1 MSIELALATL
11 GGLVIGSAL
20 TFAVNAQ
27 RARPAYFIAESVVAN
42 PQADSAVIAK
52 LPATAQRYGGKYLAR
67 GGAIVSFGGEAPER
81 VVIVAFDGMA
91 QAQAWRADPQ
101 VKALEEER
109 KRTGTTLR
117 LYAVEGLAQ

>member
-1 MSIELALATL
+1 MD
-11 GGLVIGSAL
+11 
-20 TFAVNAQ
+20 
-27 RARPAYFIAESVVAN
+27 R
-42 PQADSAVIAK
+42 
-52 LPATAQRYGGKYLAR
+52 
-67 GGAIVSFGGEAPER
+67 SFKR
-81 VVIVAFDGMA
+81 VVIVAFDRMA